1 MKKNLKRSLIFI
13 YFILLCCVFLS
24 TALSKNVSKVSAEA
38 GADVAGMQLNVIT
51 KQNNITN
58 LDNTQQSISFVVKN
72 YEGTTDDPIY
82 SDIEYTYQISITTAK
97 NVPLEYE
104 LYKVE
109 NGNETKINLENGRT
123 TDTFTM
129 PHSKIKEDTYILK
142 VKLDDKNYKNI
153 EDVLNIDVYAV
164 QS

>member
-1 MKKNLKRSLIFI
+1 MKKNLKRSLFFI

-24 TALSKNVSKVSAEA
+24 TALSKNMSKVSGDAE
-38 GADVAGMQLNVIT
+38 ADVAGMRLNVTTQNT
-51 KQNNITN
+51 KMTN
-58 LDNTQQSISFVVKN
+58 LDNTQQNISFIVKN
-72 YEGTTDDPIY
+72 YDGTIDNPTY

-97 NVPLEYE
+97 DVPLEYE
-104 LYKVE
+104 LYRVE
-109 NGNETKINLENGRT
+109 NEQEIKVNLENGKT
-123 TDTFTM
+123 TETFTM
-129 PHSKIKEDTYILK
+129 PHSKIKEDNYILK

>member
-1 MKKNLKRSLIFI
+1 MKKNLKRRLIFI

-24 TALSKNVSKVSAEA
+24 TALSKNVSKVSGGAET
-38 GADVAGMQLNVIT
+38 DVAGMQLNLT
-51 KQNNITN
+51 TTNTNITN

-72 YEGTTDDPIY
+72 YEGTTDNPTF

-97 NVPLEYE
+97 DVPLEYE

-109 NGNETKINLENGRT
+109 NDQETKLNLENGKT

-129 PHSKIKEDTYILK
+129 PHSKIKEDNYILK

>member
-13 YFILLCCVFLS
+13 YFVLLCCVFLS
-24 TALSKNVSKVSAEA
+24 TALSKNVSKVSGDA
-38 GADVAGMQLNVIT
+38 GVDVAGIRLNVT
-51 KQNNITN
+51 TTNTNLTN

-72 YEGTTDDPIY
+72 YEGTTDNPTY

-97 NVPLEYE
+97 NIPLEYE
-104 LYKVE
+104 LYKIE
-109 NGNETKINLENGRT
+109 NGVQTKVNLENGKT
-123 TDTFTM
+123 TENYTM
-129 PHSKIKEDTYILK
+129 PHSQIKEDNYILK
-142 VKLDDKNYKNI
+142 IKLDDKTYKNI